1 MLKNT
6 HVNSFLANVY
16 VNSPICDLYHIFI
29 LIDTVHIM
37 VAIESILKT
46 LNANIDYFIN
56 KNISCLLTGSLMSMS

>member
-37 VAIESILKT
+37 VAIKSILKT
-46 LNANIDYFIN
+46 LNANIDYFI
-56 KNISCLLTGSLMSMS
+56 LTKTYLVYSREV